1 MSLLL
6 HLNGPPGIGKSAL
19 AARWADA
26 HPGTLLLD
34 VDALRTWVGGWRE
47 DFAATGEVARPVA
60 HAMVTAHLR
69 GGRDVVLPQLLA
81 DPAGLAG
88 FERAAHAAG
97 ADVCSVLLR
106 APAAEVAARRAG
118 RGDSTPL
125 ARAVAGVVDGEGEQG
140 PALWI
145 SRLEALTGQRPD
157 LLDLDVGGLDEAASL
172 RALEHLVR
180 RAVPGWGA

>member
-34 VDALRTWVGGWRE
+34 
-47 DFAATGEVARPVA
+47 
-60 HAMVTAHLR
+60 
-69 GGRDVVLPQLLA
+69 
-81 DPAGLAG
+81 
-88 FERAAHAAG
+88 
-97 ADVCSVLLR
+97 
-106 APAAEVAARRAG
+106 
-118 RGDSTPL
+118 
-125 ARAVAGVVDGEGEQG
+125 
-140 PALWI
+140 
-145 SRLEALTGQRPD
+145 
-157 LLDLDVGGLDEAASL
+157 LDVGGLDEAASL